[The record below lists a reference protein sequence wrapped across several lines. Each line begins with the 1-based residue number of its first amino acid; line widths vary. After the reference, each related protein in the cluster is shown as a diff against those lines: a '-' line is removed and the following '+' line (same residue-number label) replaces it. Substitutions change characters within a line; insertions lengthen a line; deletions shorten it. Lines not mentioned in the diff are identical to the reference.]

1 MQKKLD
7 LHGAALEASAA
18 GAPRLAPPPGSTA
31 SGRAPRRRAFPSPAR
46 RTAAFPPAAARV
58 DRLGASSSPPCL
70 PFAGSPHRGLPA
82 HRRHASPPRGLPAA
96 GPSRR
101 LRPAAGQLPR
111 LGAEE
116 QRSYRQARRSRGP
129 AAWGGGAGVPSVSS
143 EEQGPGGAGAE
154 KLLDPDKE
162 NGERGREREWERCC
176 RGRR

>member
-1 MQKKLD
+1 MYTKKTRSAGG
-7 LHGAALEASAA
+7 GAGGE
-18 GAPRLAPPPGSTA
+18 
-31 SGRAPRRRAFPSPAR
+31 RRRQGRP
-46 RTAAFPPAAARV
+46 
-58 DRLGASSSPPCL
+58 LWASSSPSCL

-162 NGERGREREWERCC
+162 KRKERGRGKRMGEMLPR
-176 RGRR
+176 